1 MFRFPVT
8 LNAVARESQ
17 NPVGIKD
24 AKHYLAIL
32 SEGTDP
38 LPAAS

>member
-1 MFRFPVT
+1 LTATSDMFRFPVT

-24 AKHYLAIL
+24 AKH
-32 SEGTDP
+32 
-38 LPAAS
+38 